1 VLPPDVVGEEVRG
14 GRGGPRCQCVEELV
28 DHDIRLGEH
37 VGAHGR
43 TVTPGRP
50 GGGRMAA
57 MSSPHPTAADP
68 SATVSSTVSSDGTTL
83 AYRVLGDPAARP
95 LVLVHGWSQSSACWG
110 PELLAPLAARYRV
123 VAVDLRGH
131 GHPGVAGSGYDSA
144 EACADVGGSGDDS
157 GEQWA
162 DDLAAVLDAA
172 DVRDGAVLL
181 GWSYGGLV
189 VADYLASRGED
200 RVAGV
205 VLCGAVTSVSRSAGG
220 AIGPAM
226 VEVTSGGAFDEDPA
240 TALKAFAGFGT
251 AMMRGGS
258 GTARQRVFGL
268 SLATPPAVRQKL
280 LTRRVDNDETLRA
293 LTVPALVL
301 HGAHDGVIPPDTGR
315 ANAEMIPG
323 ARYVELAESAHAPF
337 REEPS
342 RVLAELGEFADGL

>member
-1 VLPPDVVGEEVRG
+1 PDGLDHGAPAPDDGQADVLPPDVVGEKVRG

-28 DHDIRLGEH
+28 DHDIGLGEH

-68 SATVSSTVSSDGTTL
+68 
-83 AYRVLGDPAARP
+83 VLGVPAARP

-110 PELLAPLAARYRV
+110 PELLAPLAERYRV

-131 GHPGVAGSGYDSA
+131 GHSGVAGSGYDSA
-144 EACADVGGSGDDS
+144 
-157 GEQWA
+157 EQWA

-181 GWSYGGLV
+181 GWSCGGIV
-189 VADYLASRGED
+189 VADYLAARGED
-200 RVAGV
+200 RVAGDG
-205 VLCGAVTSVSRSAGG
+205 LCGAVTSICRSACR
-220 AIGPAM
+220 ASGPAR
-226 VEVTSGGAFDEDPA
+226 VEEASGGEFDEDPA

-251 AMMRGGS
+251 AMRRGGS

-323 ARYVELAESAHAPF
+323 ARYVEFAESAHAPF
-337 REEPS
+337 LEEPS
-342 RVLAELGEFADGL
+342 RF

>member
-1 VLPPDVVGEEVRG
+1 
-14 GRGGPRCQCVEELV
+14 
-28 DHDIRLGEH
+28 
-37 VGAHGR
+37 
-43 TVTPGRP
+43 
-50 GGGRMAA
+50 MAA

-110 PELLAPLAARYRV
+110 PELLAPLAERYRV

-131 GHPGVAGSGYDSA
+131 GHSGVAGSGYDSA
-144 EACADVGGSGDDS
+144 
-157 GEQWA
+157 EQWA

-181 GWSYGGLV
+181 GWSYGGIV

-323 ARYVELAESAHAPF
+323 ARYVEFAESAHAPF
-337 REEPS
+337 LEEPS
-342 RVLAELGEFADGL
+342 RFLAELGEFADGL